1 MASHL
6 ATLHRTLG
14 LDVIRPRLPVLPP
27 HCDGVPSTSRLLATR
42 STRQPSKP
50 LLSGQLFFSFSSA
63 PPSTTATTYIAP
75 SLALALSVSRLRQTW
90 KPSEALPDVG
100 PGLVLRLRLLLG
112 SSYCVLPYYYTTA
125 AATTTTPCRRFFCGT
140 DYLNS
145 LSASSTR
152 HVPHPTLLRPGP
164 RRQQAAR
171 NQPHPGLFTLPPLWR
186 PRVCSAST
194 SSSHLR
200 PLVDSALEI
209 TNHT

>member
-27 HCDGVPSTSRLLATR
+27 HRDGVPSTSRLLATR

-125 AATTTTPCRRFFCGT
+125 AAAATTTTP
-140 DYLNS
+140 YLPTFLLRNRLPQLS
-145 LSASSTR
+145 LSFFNPTRSPSHSAPAWSPSPASCEI
-152 HVPHPTLLRPGP
+152 PTSPWPFYLV
-164 RRQQAAR
+164 
-171 NQPHPGLFTLPPLWR
+171 PPLA
-186 PRVCSAST
+186 PSCLLCLNQLV
-194 SSSHLR
+194 SS
-200 PLVDSALEI
+200 PPI
-209 TNHT
+209 G